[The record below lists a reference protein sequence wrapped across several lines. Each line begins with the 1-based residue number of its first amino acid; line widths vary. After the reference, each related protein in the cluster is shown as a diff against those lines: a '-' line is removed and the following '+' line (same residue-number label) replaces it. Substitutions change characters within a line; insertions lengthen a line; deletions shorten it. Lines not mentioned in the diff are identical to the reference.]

1 MRAIPSVSPPIVR
14 WLSAL
19 GFVVG
24 SLLGHAAAAG
34 ESGGSPSS
42 VPDGYYVDLPQAFE
56 SRPTWRDRPGDA
68 YTYSI
73 RRGAPDSAAAR
84 LLGIA
89 EALYPPR
96 GLMIALAANRYL
108 EMGSDTSGVPLWWCD
123 GPGLRRVPYAVTAG
137 AYEHY
142 ATLIDDL
149 KDRTV
154 LRPGAPHP
162 LYAAMQ
168 YLATIAP
175 RDSFVSH
182 GVLRCD
188 VHVANLTLVWSY
200 DDGVFYTSIEA
211 RRTVV
216 LGGDGAVLDVDGD
229 GGAREEVSISQGIG
243 IGRHLSGYR

>member
-1 MRAIPSVSPPIVR
+1 MNAILRVSPSIVR
-14 WLSAL
+14 WPAALCLAL
-19 GFVVG
+19 GC
-24 SLLGHAAAAG
+24 LLGPSFAAG
-34 ESGGSPSS
+34 EIDGSPRS
-42 VPDGYYVDLPQAFE
+42 VPDGYYVDLPQAFA

-96 GLMIALAANRYL
+96 GLMIALAATRYL

-142 ATLIDDL
+142 ASLIDDL

-175 RDSFVSH
+175 RDSFVAH
-182 GVLRCD
+182 GVLRRD

-200 DDGVFYTSIEA
+200 DDGVFYTSVEA

-216 LGGDGAVLDVDGD
+216 LAGDGTVLDVDGD
-229 GGAREEVSISQGIG
+229 GGAREEVSMSQGIG
-243 IGRHLSGYR
+243 IGRRLSGFR